1 MASGGCFMV
10 LETQQ
15 AFCPCACMHA
25 GVLACLA
32 ADCTVHGPTVLY
44 SNSSVCMVSN
54 LVAPLESACRDGED
68 ELYYNMLLEEDPWNK
83 LQVQAVLSAVCLTAS
98 TVICW
103 LCEKDPAGERAAACY
118 AVPML

>member
-1 MASGGCFMV
+1 
-10 LETQQ
+10 
-15 AFCPCACMHA
+15 
-25 GVLACLA
+25 
-32 ADCTVHGPTVLY
+32 
-44 SNSSVCMVSN
+44 MVSN